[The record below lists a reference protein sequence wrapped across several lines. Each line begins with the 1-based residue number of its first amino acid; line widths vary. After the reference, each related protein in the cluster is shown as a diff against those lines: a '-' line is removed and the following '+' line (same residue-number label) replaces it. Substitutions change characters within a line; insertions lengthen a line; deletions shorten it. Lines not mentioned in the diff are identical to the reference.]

1 MINWEDINYEDKKTT
16 YLPMLAYRQSKLANI
31 LFSNELGIREA
42 EHGINTYSLHPGVI
56 ATDLWRHL
64 GDKPIIGTL
73 LNNLITPFFKEITFS
88 LTFSYKLTKIYHYIE
103 NYKLQ
108 NYKLFF

>member
-1 MINWEDINYEDKKTT
+1 
-16 YLPMLAYRQSKLANI
+16 MLAYRQSKLANI

-56 ATDLWRHL
+56 ATDLWRHFD
-64 GDKPIIGTL
+64 GPIIGTL

-88 LTFSYKLTKIYHYIE
+88 VTFSYTLTKNQSLY
-103 NYKLQ
+103 
-108 NYKLFF
+108 

>member
-88 LTFSYKLTKIYHYIE
+88 LTFSYKLTKNLSLY
-103 NYKLQ
+103 
-108 NYKLFF
+108 